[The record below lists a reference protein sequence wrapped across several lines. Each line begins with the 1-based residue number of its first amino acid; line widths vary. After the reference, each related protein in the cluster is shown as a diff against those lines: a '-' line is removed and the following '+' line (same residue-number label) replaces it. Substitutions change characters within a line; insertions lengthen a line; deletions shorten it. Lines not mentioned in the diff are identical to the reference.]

1 MMSKEENKAIVR
13 RFIEEVWHQK
23 NLTVIDEIFATDY
36 IYHMAGMPDIQGPE
50 GFEQFVTTIPAAFPD
65 IQFTIEDMFAEGDMV
80 AIRVTFRGTHQGELM
95 GIPPTGKQVTVTGIG
110 IQRIADGKFQETWD
124 SFDMLGLMQ
133 QLGVVPPMGQ
143 SEE

>member
-1 MMSKEENKAIVR
+1 MSVEENKAIAR

-36 IYHMAGMPDIQGPE
+36 VYHMAGMPDIRGPE
-50 GFEQFVTTIPAAFPD
+50 GFKQMVVMYLTAFTN
-65 IQFTIEDMFAEGDMV
+65 IQWTIEALIAEGDMV
-80 AIRVTFRGTHQGELM
+80 AIRLTFRGTHQGELM

-124 SFDMLGLMQ
+124 SFDMLGLLQ

-143 SEE
+143 SKE